1 MGFNSPT
8 DNPFVQLPFEGCQWL
23 CETETTKKESVTSDM
38 IKTLVTKYDEK
49 SSSIPDLRFLVKCLL
64 GFTGFL
70 PVEELLVIK
79 LKHKSTREKLRNF
92 NPKIKSR
99 STQGGTC
106 RLHFQIEIRMLSS

>member
-1 MGFNSPT
+1 M
-8 DNPFVQLPFEGCQWL
+8 V
-23 CETETTKKESVTSDM
+23 
-38 IKTLVTKYDEK
+38 KTLVTKYDEK
-49 SSSIPDLRFLVKCLL
+49 SSSIPDLRFLLKCLL

-79 LKHKSTREKLRNF
+79 LKHKNTTEKL

-106 RLHFQIEIRMLSS
+106 RLHFQIEIRILSS

>member
-49 SSSIPDLRFLVKCLL
+49 SSSIPDMRFLLKCLL

-70 PVEELLVIK
+70 PVEELRNIK
-79 LKHKSTREKLRNF
+79 ILEKNLEILIPKSKTDQHREGHAVYISRM
-92 NPKIKSR
+92 KSE
-99 STQGGTC
+99 C
-106 RLHFQIEIRMLSS
+106 CPVKYL